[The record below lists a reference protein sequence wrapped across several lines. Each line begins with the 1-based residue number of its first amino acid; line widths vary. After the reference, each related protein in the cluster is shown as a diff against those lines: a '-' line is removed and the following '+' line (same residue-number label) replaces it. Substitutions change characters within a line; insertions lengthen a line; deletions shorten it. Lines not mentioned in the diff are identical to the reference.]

1 MGRKILIYLTS
12 QWHDDVSFKFCSHH
26 NTQLPSPAAPH
37 SLTLILSRDNL
48 TCWDSVSPL
57 HLQLNLTK
65 HLSIKS
71 QIIFKSRLRAFQNRI
86 FQAHFCSFIGCHWF
100 SSETSSLEVSKQPN
114 SFAFYNLPSKLSY
127 FPSPSSPD
135 SAWPDATHCS
145 HKKSINTQFPPMF
158 RAATCARIIS
168 KEFSVVKIFVT
179 VMWKNIEL
187 YSFDC
192 LAFIQQLAAKQLNRD
207 VIASQ

>member
-1 MGRKILIYLTS
+1 
-12 QWHDDVSFKFCSHH
+12 
-26 NTQLPSPAAPH
+26 
-37 SLTLILSRDNL
+37 
-48 TCWDSVSPL
+48 
-57 HLQLNLTK
+57 
-65 HLSIKS
+65 
-71 QIIFKSRLRAFQNRI
+71 
-86 FQAHFCSFIGCHWF
+86 
-100 SSETSSLEVSKQPN
+100 
-114 SFAFYNLPSKLSY
+114 
-127 FPSPSSPD
+127 
-135 SAWPDATHCS
+135 
-145 HKKSINTQFPPMF
+145 MF